1 MKALFKGLSILVL
14 GALIFSYPI
23 AYLGLDPLPGDLAFR
38 LGNIPVIIPVTYS
51 LCASGGLALLFYF
64 LKG

>member
-1 MKALFKGLSILVL
+1 MKAMFKGITILVL

-23 AYLGLDPLPGDLAFR
+23 AYLGLDPVPGDLAFR
-38 LGNIPVIIPVTYS
+38 WGNIPVMIPVTYS

>member
-1 MKALFKGLSILVL
+1 MKALFKGLTILVL

-23 AYLGLDPLPGDLAFR
+23 AYLGLDPLPGDLAFHW
-38 LGNIPVIIPVTYS
+38 GNIPVMIPVTYS

>member
-1 MKALFKGLSILVL
+1 MKALFKGLTILVL

-23 AYLGLDPLPGDLAFR
+23 AYMGLDPVPGDLAFR
-38 LGNIPVIIPVTYS
+38 WGSIPVVIPVTYS